1 MFGFSNHPKLL
12 PSILVVTLFF
22 TVFIANSESLLTDT
36 IKYCISSRMNT
47 KTSKLKAL
55 HDAIEAAGGQTAL
68 ANRLNETKYARKI
81 GRTLKQQNINIW
93 IGLGHIPTG
102 WVLPVEEV

>member
-1 MFGFSNHPKLL
+1 
-12 PSILVVTLFF
+12 
-22 TVFIANSESLLTDT
+22 
-36 IKYCISSRMNT
+36 MNI

-68 ANRLNETKYARKI
+68 ANRLNETKLARKI
-81 GRTLKQQNINIW
+81 GRKLKQQNINIW

-102 WVLPVEEV
+102 WVLPVEEVVGISRTTLRPDVYPSDPSPV